1 MPEVKASDNSK
12 VALLCWL
19 VPVLFCAAVQ
29 GSDRAPAVLHASSY
43 KTQPLDSPQP
53 LRLQLE
59 KSSESTRVIF
69 DTQTE
74 QQPQLMVLQNPAR
87 LVVDFS
93 GVQLAQNLDGL
104 SLDNTPIQWLNSE
117 QKGGALRLTFKLE
130 AGSERHVDLEDP
142 LAVTGLEGGASTHA
156 RLIVLN
162 IHHQP
167 AQQQQ
172 PQQQPLFSAPPES
185 ELLAGLTA
193 MTLAQPPAAEASEA
207 EYLPHKTPPGI
218 DWQLSGTWQQE
229 LSEERERTQKFE
241 SLVQQRMDI
250 DLGERVSLSAQMRLR
265 YDSEA
270 WLGPEVARAENYSSL
285 NGPWY
290 NTAHA
295 ELSLRELYLD
305 AEWWGNYWRIGKQQ
319 VVWGQADGLKV
330 LDVVNPQSFREFI
343 VDDFDDSRI
352 PLWMLNL
359 ELALAGEAS
368 LQLLWVPD
376 TSYHEWAEVG
386 SAWQLTSPVFIPYL
400 LPEFTTQLQPLEK
413 PSKPIKDS
421 DLGLRY
427 SDFIGGW
434 DITLNYL
441 YHYQDAPVYYQSLD
455 TLAAIQRIAPR
466 YERNHLLGSTLSNA
480 FASMTLRAELAYS
493 SATYHSSADFQQ
505 RAIVESGELASVL
518 GLDWQGPET
527 VFVSAQW
534 FQSHLL
540 DYRPEVLREQT
551 EHTLSLLYQQGFAN
565 EAWEL
570 KVLVLHSLNHHDN
583 WLQLKLKYFMQS
595 NFEVWLSS
603 DRFSGDAL
611 SLFGQFDE
619 RDRFSL
625 GFELGF

>member
-1 MPEVKASDNSK
+1 V
-12 VALLCWL
+12 
-19 VPVLFCAAVQ
+19 
-29 GSDRAPAVLHASSY
+29 DRA
-43 KTQPLDSPQP
+43 D
-53 LRLQLE
+53 
-59 KSSESTRVIF
+59 
-69 DTQTE
+69 
-74 QQPQLMVLQNPAR
+74 
-87 LVVDFS
+87 
-93 GVQLAQNLDGL
+93 
-104 SLDNTPIQWLNSE
+104 
-117 QKGGALRLTFKLE
+117 
-130 AGSERHVDLEDP
+130 
-142 LAVTGLEGGASTHA
+142 
-156 RLIVLN
+156 
-162 IHHQP
+162 
-167 AQQQQ
+167 
-172 PQQQPLFSAPPES
+172 
-185 ELLAGLTA
+185 
-193 MTLAQPPAAEASEA
+193 
-207 EYLPHKTPPGI
+207 
-218 DWQLSGTWQQE
+218 
-229 LSEERERTQKFE
+229 
-241 SLVQQRMDI
+241 
-250 DLGERVSLSAQMRLR
+250 
-265 YDSEA
+265 
-270 WLGPEVARAENYSSL
+270 NYSSL

-295 ELSLRELYLD
+295 ELSLREFYLD
-305 AEWWGNYWRIGKQQ
+305 AEWWGSYWRIGKQQ

-343 VDDFDDSRI
+343 VDEFDDSRI

-359 ELALAGEAS
+359 ELPLAGEAS
-368 LQLLWVPD
+368 LQLLWLPD

-386 SAWQLTSPVFIPYL
+386 SAWQLTSPVFIPFL
-400 LPEFTTQLQPLEK
+400 LPGFTTQWQPLDK
-413 PSKPIKDS
+413 PSKPIRDS

-455 TLAAIQRIAPR
+455 SVTAIQRITPH

-480 FASMTLRAELAYS
+480 FASVTLRAELAYS
-493 SATYHSSADFQQ
+493 SDTFHSATDFKH
-505 RAIVESGELASVL
+505 RAIVASDELASVL

-540 DYRPEVLREQT
+540 DYRPEVLRDQT
-551 EHTLSLLYQQGFAN
+551 EHTLSLLYQQGFTN

-570 KVLVLHSLNHHDN
+570 KVLALHSLNHHDN

-603 DRFSGDAL
+603 DHFSGDAV